1 MLASEKVR
9 ALCATA
15 STLAL
20 VTSLVSLPQAVR
32 AADATDTNK
41 SSSGYT
47 TIGEVVVTAQ
57 KREENLQTVPVAITA
72 FTSSTRDRA
81 GIISAQDLMNFTP
94 GVTYDP
100 QSDHLDVRGIGR
112 VTTYIGTDPGVA
124 VYTDGF
130 YVGSAANLNT
140 TTLETERV
148 EVLRGPQGTLY
159 GRNSIGGAVNQ
170 ISRRPNDT
178 LTGEI
183 RATANDYLGETIEA
197 RISGPVTDWLRL
209 SGYVEGNDQAH
220 GYMHVAPPHPVP
232 AAPAMPGDPTHPAT
246 PAYPA
251 ATCQSL
257 NFASIQPM
265 TCGEFNNRPSTGGI
279 GNGFIADFQASFNVG
294 TEFDGWVDAR
304 VTRQFSRPGQA
315 GITTP
320 WNPIALTVP
329 SVFYGFQGVQQPG
342 LYDPRAIVMG
352 PIPTTDY
359 TDTKKFVTQDTWH
372 GPGFDAKFTGGYWDY
387 TNDFI
392 QNGTAVPDSPP
403 GIYAPVLAVLGIP
416 PSLGPSTFIPYPQP
430 TINPKDPQST
440 VPDPNQLNNGFQ
452 QQFRAWSTELD
463 FTSTGKGPLQWLAGA
478 YYYDEH
484 NNTETGY
491 QEINTPVYNYV
502 TDYLFSHQG
511 CLPVSVTI
519 PGVGPLD
526 NVATGPGS
534 CLLQIPVSVLGS
546 HPGFDPLTQPSTLPN
561 YPSGPLDQ
569 AMSATGPH
577 RQAVPGSGCLYCT
590 VAYLRTQTE
599 GLFAQLDWRPTSQWH
614 FTGGFRYSWDQRR
627 GYESEID
634 VYWIPLVATQ
644 AQAAAY
650 GFPTYPMD
658 WPDVTKRGQY
668 VTDYVGTSCSF
679 PGTNGIQP
687 YSATTPCPAHR
698 TIVNHW
704 SAPTGTAGVAWE
716 PNADTNVYVRYNRG
730 YKSGGF
736 NLGALV
742 AGSGEVGAEY
752 IDDLEAGWKQN
763 VGHNFQFDLAGF
775 YYWYHGLQANN
786 ATIQNSSPPIVLNEL
801 VNIQES
807 HAYGIELETSWAP
820 IKNLLLLVNYSYL
833 HAINDTECVVTGSGA
848 TLNEQNCFI
857 DSANPL
863 AVEVVN
869 GQHLTGV
876 HPVGPEIAGNQ
887 PQSLKGNPLPYS
899 PEHKVSFNANYT
911 FNFPAGDLTFSVLE
925 NYHASFYD
933 NLFAT
938 QQWLVPSGDTT
949 DFRVT
954 WNASNKRYSI
964 IGSVTNA
971 FDHIVL
977 TAYSTLPPSNAYYAY
992 NSLQDPRIFSLE
1004 FRYHF

>member
-1 MLASEKVR
+1 MEMLAPEKAR
-9 ALCATA
+9 GLWATA

-20 VTSLVSLPQAVR
+20 VTGLFTLPQAAY
-32 AADATDTNK
+32 AAQADTDKTT
-41 SSSGYT
+41 SSSAT
-47 TIGEVVVTAQ
+47 TIGEIVVTAQ
-57 KREENLQTVPVAITA
+57 KREESLQTVPVAITA
-72 FTSSTRDRA
+72 FTAGARDRA
-81 GIISAQDLMNFTP
+81 GIVSAQDLMNFTP

-130 YVGSAANLNT
+130 YVGSANNLNT

-170 ISRRPNDT
+170 ISRRPDNE

-183 RATANDYLGETIEA
+183 RATANDYLGETVEG
-197 RISGPVTDWLRL
+197 RISGPVTDWLKM
-209 SGYVEGNDQAH
+209 SGYFEANDQAH
-220 GYMHVAPPHPVP
+220 GYMHVAPPHPVGP
-232 AAPAMPGDPTHPAT
+232 APAMAGDPTHPAT

-251 ATCQSL
+251 ATCNSL

-265 TCGEFNNRPSTGGI
+265 TCAEFNNRPSTGGI
-279 GNGFIADFQASFNVG
+279 GNGFIADIQLAYNFG
-294 TEFDGWVDAR
+294 TQFDGWFDAR

-329 SVFYGFQGVQQPG
+329 SVFYGFQGIQQPG

-359 TDTKKFVTQDTWH
+359 ADTKKFVTQDTWH
-372 GPGFDAKFTGGYWDY
+372 AQGFDAKFTGGYWDY

-403 GIYAPVLAVLGIP
+403 GVYEP
-416 PSLGPSTFIPYPQP
+416 TFAALNGAAPYPFP
-430 TINPKDPQST
+430 TTDPKDPLSV

-491 QEINTPVYNYV
+491 QEINTPQYNYV
-502 TDYLFSHQG
+502 TDYLFANQG
-511 CLPVSVTI
+511 CLPIGAFGGAV
-519 PGVGPLD
+519 L
-526 NVATGPGS
+526 NVPTGAGS
-534 CLLQIPVSVLGS
+534 CLFGPGTTVNVLGS
-546 HPGFDPLTQPSTLPN
+546 HPGFPTNVPSTIAN

-644 AQAAAY
+644 AQAAEF

-658 WPDVTKRGQY
+658 WPDITKRGQY

-679 PGTNGIQP
+679 PGSNGILP
-687 YSATTPCPAHR
+687 YNATTPCPAHR
-698 TIVNHW
+698 TITNHW

-716 PNADTNVYVRYNRG
+716 PNSDTNVYVRYNRG

-742 AGSGEVGAEY
+742 AGSGEVGPEY
-752 IDDLEAGWKQN
+752 IDDLEGGWKQN
-763 VGHNFQFDLAGF
+763 LGHNFQFDLAAF

-801 VNIQES
+801 VNIAES
-807 HAYGIELETSWAP
+807 HAYGVELETSWAP
-820 IKNLLLLVNYSYL
+820 IKNLLFLLNYSYL
-833 HAINDTECVVTGSGA
+833 HTTNDTACEVTGSGA
-848 TLNEQNCFI
+848 TLNEENCFI

-863 AVEVVN
+863 AVTTVN
-869 GQHLTGV
+869 GQELTGV

-911 FNFPAGDLTFSVLE
+911 FNFAAGDLTFSVLE

-938 QQWLVPSGDTT
+938 QQWLVPSGNTT

-954 WNASNKRYSI
+954 WAASNHRYQI

-971 FDHIVL
+971 FDNIVL